1 MKSTRFIP
9 AASFAALLLS
19 AACTG
24 NHSNSDGFP
33 DGFADMAD
41 VVQVKYIMDNS
52 TPDSTARFI
61 CLAAL
66 GKVPGAR
73 IDSLPIA
80 SLYAYEHYKDS
91 ALNIFSD
98 EFDRFS
104 GSLPL
109 PDKMKILSMA
119 GTIDPQGLGYDL
131 GLHYVDQIREK
142 NMTVEQV
149 ETELKEFEKCCQSDP
164 DTYTRFMKGFRVVL
178 KLDRGKDLNPEIYK
192 RFAE

>member
-1 MKSTRFIP
+1 MKSVRFLSLSP
-9 AASFAALLLS
+9 LAALLTL
-19 AACTG
+19 AACSG
-24 NHSNSDGFP
+24 GSDHDGKLP

-41 VVQVKYIMDNS
+41 VVQVKYVMDNAS
-52 TPDSTARFI
+52 PDSTARFI

-98 EFDRFS
+98 EYDRFS
-104 GSLPL
+104 ASLPL
-109 PDKMKILSMA
+109 PEKMKILSMA
-119 GTIDPQGLGYDL
+119 GTVDPQGLGYDL

-142 NMTVEQV
+142 NMTVQQV

-164 DTYTRFMKGFRVVL
+164 DTYTRFMKGFRLVL
-178 KLDRGKDLNPEIYK
+178 KLDQGKDLNPEIYK